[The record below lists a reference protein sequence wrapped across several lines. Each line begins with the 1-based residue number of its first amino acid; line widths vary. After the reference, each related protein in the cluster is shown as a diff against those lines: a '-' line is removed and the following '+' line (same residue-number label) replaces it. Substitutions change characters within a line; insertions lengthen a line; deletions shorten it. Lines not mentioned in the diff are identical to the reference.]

1 MSTIEDA
8 KLFSDLGLSAPVQ
21 QNSKRNELGQE
32 DFLKLMTTQLQSQ
45 DPFKPADNA
54 EFMSQLAQFGTVT
67 GIEDLKTEIQNL
79 AGSLVSNQTFQAAG
93 MLGRTVLIPATQAVL
108 EQGGVIEGA
117 VELPNAVSSLN
128 IGIYDPAGQLVK
140 NVSLGSQ
147 APGMVSFDWDGLATD
162 GKVVPPGRYE
172 IRAEASS
179 GGINEAF
186 EVLIADEVQ
195 SVSLPA
201 AGAALTMELAG
212 LGKVNFSDIRQIS

>member
-21 QNSKRNELGQE
+21 DNSKRNELGQE

-93 MLGRTVLIPATQAVL
+93 MLGRTVLIPATHAVL

>member
-8 KLFSDLGLSAPVQ
+8 KLYADLGLSAPVQ

-93 MLGRTVLIPATQAVL
+93 MLGRTVLIPATHSVL

>member
-93 MLGRTVLIPATQAVL
+93 MLGRTVLIPATHSVL
-108 EQGGVIEGA
+108 EQDGVIEGA

-179 GGINEAF
+179 GGINEAY

>member
-21 QNSKRNELGQE
+21 DNSKRNELGQE

-93 MLGRTVLIPATQAVL
+93 MLGRTVLIPATHAVL

-212 LGKVNFSDIRQIS
+212 LGKVNFSDIRQIR

>member
-21 QNSKRNELGQE
+21 ENSKRNELGQE

-93 MLGRTVLIPATQAVL
+93 MLGRTVLIPATHAEL
-108 EQGGVIEGA
+108 EQDGVIEGA

-179 GGINEAF
+179 GGINEAY

>member
-21 QNSKRNELGQE
+21 DNSKRNELGQE

-93 MLGRTVLIPATQAVL
+93 MLGRTVLIPATHSVL

>member
-93 MLGRTVLIPATQAVL
+93 MLGRTVLIPASQAVL